1 MEEIMVFINE
11 RLPEIISFLLIF
23 IGYLYQFFIKAD
35 VRKNYKLFHNIT
47 KNESKAFEG
56 KLVDSEK
63 RSKDLIDSTVKEL
76 NEAKAELEKEK
87 QRIQKEHEELKT
99 QLNSVIKACQVG
111 FANSKELVKNGIAA
125 QVMKIIPTETAV
137 TIKKEGGE
145 ND

>member
-1 MEEIMVFINE
+1 MEEIMVFLNE
-11 RLPEIISFLLIF
+11 KLPEVITILFVVV
-23 IGYLYQFFIKAD
+23 GYIYQFFIKAD
-35 VRKNYKLFHNIT
+35 VKKQYKLFHSIT
-47 KNESKAFEG
+47 KNESKGYEN
-56 KLVDSEK
+56 KLIDSEK

-76 NEAKAELEKEK
+76 NEAKEELEKEK
-87 QRIQKEHEELKT
+87 QRIQKEHEELKA

-111 FANSKELVKNGIAA
+111 FANSKELVENGIAT